1 LKRGDAETQRINEIT
16 DGVTGAAIEVHRM
29 LGPGLLESAY
39 EVCLCHELA
48 LRKLIFRRQVPV
60 PVTYKSVNL
69 DCGYMLDLI
78 VEGQV
83 IVELKS
89 VDAIQAVHAAQLLT
103 YLRLLDKRVG
113 LLINFRVPRLVEGI
127 KRVANDL

>member
-1 LKRGDAETQRINEIT
+1 MKRGDAETQRINEIT
-16 DGVTGAAIEVHRM
+16 DGVIGAAIEVHRM

-48 LRKLIFRRQVPV
+48 LRKLTFRRQVPV
-60 PVTYKSVNL
+60 PVTYKAVNL

-113 LLINFRVPRLVEGI
+113 LLINFRVPRLIEGI

>member
-1 LKRGDAETQRINEIT
+1 
-16 DGVTGAAIEVHRM
+16 M

-48 LRKLIFRRQVPV
+48 LRKLTFRRQVPV

-89 VDAIQAVHAAQLLT
+89 VDAIQAVHSAQLLT

-113 LLINFRVPRLVEGI
+113 LLINFRVPRLIEGI

>member
-1 LKRGDAETQRINEIT
+1 MKRGDAETQRINEIT
-16 DGVTGAAIEVHRM
+16 DGVIGAAIEVHRM

-48 LRKLIFRRQVPV
+48 LRKLTFRRQVPV

-113 LLINFRVPRLVEGI
+113 LPINFRVPRLVEGI